1 MHLFPKP
8 KRGPRGLYPSTS
20 ELAGLPLCT
29 VGVCVLGVFLWN
41 LAGQG
46 PVSKVQAAELG
57 DGVAF
62 AARAVGL
69 KSERWRG
76 KGDIKSDTDP
86 MPQKRMDAST
96 ARRGR
101 ADAQLE
107 TGGSRGGATGAV
119 NLGRDAMVALGPG
132 ATGEAAGGGILLLSR
147 GMDQDGKRV
156 GIWETF
162 EPGGQ
167 PRSKGRYE
175 DGRRAGHWQFWSESG
190 TRDLTGEYRDGM
202 KHGAWSGWHPN
213 GSRRS
218 DQAYSEGRPNGTHTL
233 WYSNG
238 QVKETGLFVLGL
250 RQGLWQ
256 FYDFAGNPDMRTG
269 IYVNGQRVTD
279 GS

>member
-20 ELAGLPLCT
+20 ELASLPLWT
-29 VGVCVLGVFLWN
+29 VGVCVLVVFLWN
-41 LAGQG
+41 LAGQDS
-46 PVSKVQAAELG
+46 VSRVQAAELG

-62 AARAVGL
+62 AARPVGL

-76 KGDIKSDTDP
+76 KEDIKSDTDP
-86 MPQKRMDAST
+86 MPKERMDAST

-101 ADAQLE
+101 ADAQAE
-107 TGGSRGGATGAV
+107 TGGGREGPTGADDFA
-119 NLGRDAMVALGPG
+119 RDAMVAFGSG
-132 ATGEAAGGGILLLSR
+132 ANGEAAGRGTLLLSR
-147 GMDQDGKRV
+147 GMDRDGKRV

-162 EPGGQ
+162 DPGGQ

-175 DGRRAGHWQFWSESG
+175 DGRREGHWKFWSESG
-190 TRDLTGEYRDGM
+190 ARDLTGEYRDGM

-238 QVKETGLFVLGL
+238 QVKETGLFALGL
-250 RQGLWQ
+250 RQGPWQ
-256 FYDFAGNPDMRTG
+256 FYDFAGNPDLRTG

-279 GS
+279 GR